1 MNGSQFNGEN
11 IINDEIVKNVYKHK
25 NQWISESINE
35 FMYGNIQCKTL
46 MTVQISSLSEIQL
59 WKLSQHSVDNQIEI
73 FGVIIDRTITSLHFT
88 SHHITSY
95 HNSMTIPLGNLFA

>member
-46 MTVQISSLSEIQL
+46 MTVQISSFI
-59 WKLSQHSVDNQIEI
+59 
-73 FGVIIDRTITSLHFT
+73 R
-88 SHHITSY
+88 
-95 HNSMTIPLGNLFA
+95 NSIVKVESTQCWQ